1 MFQFAGFAPLAG
13 CHAFSMAGCP
23 IRMPADQFVCADP
36 RGFSQLIA
44 SFVASGSL
52 GIPHTPLSSLSPEPF
67 VSFAPPLAGRDG
79 IPPKGDPIVPC
90 TVPLC
95 FSFSVRKDL
104 DLSRTLSQYVNELS
118 CPPPLWGRRASW
130 RISESNRWPPACK
143 AGALA
148 S

>member
-23 IRMPADQFVCADP
+23 IRMPADHIVCADP

-79 IPPKGDPIVPC
+79 TPLRGPHSTLYGTVVFLFQRAQRPGSFAHPVPIC
-90 TVPLC
+90 
-95 FSFSVRKDL
+95 
-104 DLSRTLSQYVNELS
+104 Q
-118 CPPPLWGRRASW
+118 
-130 RISESNRWPPACK
+130 
-143 AGALA
+143 
-148 S
+148 